1 MRRNKLANFVA
12 TSVVALAIL
21 LGAAE
26 VARADTAVFN
36 FENQA
41 INNGLTTLTLVQSGL
56 SVTITRPGA
65 TPPTTPPAAGAS
77 FGITNITTLPNPSGQ
92 GFPASFGSRSLSPVS
107 VNLSDDTRVN
117 TPFVANFSLP
127 LSAISIDLGDLGF
140 DVDVLRLEAFSGAN
154 ATGTLLDVSTFTLSP
169 LSNDA
174 FSFSTLSV
182 TAPGIN
188 SIRFIGG
195 SQTFP
200 NSVFY
205 DNLTATFNL
214 TTPTAPIPE
223 PATLLLLG
231 TGLAGTAARLRR
243 RRKAERP

>member
-1 MRRNKLANFVA
+1 MRRNKFANFVT

-36 FENQA
+36 FESQA
-41 INNGLTTLTLVQSGL
+41 INNGLTTLTLVQPGL

-65 TPPTTPPAAGAS
+65 TLPADGAS
-77 FGITNITTLPNPSGQ
+77 FGITNITTLPGQ
-92 GFPASFGSRSLSPVS
+92 GIPASFGSRSLSPVG

-117 TPFVANFSLP
+117 TPFIANFSLP
-127 LSAISIDLGDLGF
+127 LSAISIDMGDLAS

-154 ATGTLLDVSTFTLSP
+154 ATGTLLGSSTFTLSP
-169 LSNDA
+169 LSNGA

-195 SQTFP
+195 SQTFS